1 MRMRLLL
8 GALAAALLPAQV
20 QRDVPIPPRPQVTAG
35 EIAQGKL
42 LFQGHCGG
50 CHGPEGGGARGPNL
64 ARPKLRHATGP
75 QSLFLVIDLGIEGT
89 EMPGGWQL
97 HDREI
102 WKIAAYV
109 ESLGQTKPEPL
120 PGNAKTGEE
129 VYYGKGN
136 CAACHW
142 LDGEGGRQ
150 GSDLTGIG
158 ARRSLAYLRQSLVE
172 PAAAFPE
179 GFLMVSVVGKD
190 GRRIR
195 GIRLN
200 EDAFTIQLRDFSET
214 LHSLRKQDL
223 AELNKHKGESSM
235 PAYSET
241 LTTAEIDD
249 LISFLAS
256 ERGGS

>member
-20 QRDVPIPPRPQVTAG
+20 QRDAPIPPRPQVTAG

-64 ARPKLRHATGP
+64 ARPKLRHAAGP